1 MPDSVTDAVVR
12 KTLTV
17 QASPARAFAVFTSG
31 FDTWW
36 PRSHHIGKAPMQAAF
51 IEGRV
56 GGRCYTTHTDGS
68 ECDWGRVLAWEPPHR
83 LVVSWQ
89 IDGKWQFEP
98 DLSKSSEVEVRF
110 TSEPD
115 GRTRVDLEHRHLARH
130 GADAESIRTSVDS
143 PNGWSSLLASFGG
156 AAERDRL
163 AEEAMKPVASTASAI
178 VAPIAMIFAMND
190 DLLRRALDGLSND
203 QLWQAPSEST
213 NGMLWIA
220 GHMVQTRTGLLRL
233 LGETVETGWGELF
246 ERGATVGE
254 RDRYPQQDEI
264 ERVAAE
270 VAARLQTRLA
280 SLSEE
285 FLAQPPTIRRL
296 ARATTMADQLAFFG
310 LHDSY
315 HVGQIAYVR
324 KSLGYPPLVG

>member
-1 MPDSVTDAVVR
+1 
-12 KTLTV
+12 
-17 QASPARAFAVFTSG
+17 
-31 FDTWW
+31 
-36 PRSHHIGKAPMQAAF
+36 
-51 IEGRV
+51 
-56 GGRCYTTHTDGS
+56 
-68 ECDWGRVLAWEPPHR
+68 
-83 LVVSWQ
+83 
-89 IDGKWQFEP
+89 
-98 DLSKSSEVEVRF
+98 
-110 TSEPD
+110 
-115 GRTRVDLEHRHLARH
+115 
-130 GADAESIRTSVDS
+130 
-143 PNGWSSLLASFGG
+143 
-156 AAERDRL
+156 
-163 AEEAMKPVASTASAI
+163 MKPVASTASAI